1 MHQITSLGFVFPIF
15 LKKYSCFPFNCYSW
29 EENPTVR
36 ERELAEKTKRLAN
49 ITTALTGFE
58 CGRGE
63 GGTRGQ

>member
-1 MHQITSLGFVFPIF
+1 M
-15 LKKYSCFPFNCYSW
+15 
-29 EENPTVR
+29 R